1 MPRSPELIKSSYL
14 PLIAMFQLENEIFEN
29 EFMFMACLTAQ
40 VLNELSQRPERV
52 MFQLVII
59 QSRKCIHWP
68 LLDDTQGAF
77 GGGAFKVR
85 SEI

>member
-14 PLIAMFQLENEIFEN
+14 PLIVMFQLENEIFEN

-59 QSRKCIHWP
+59 QSRKCIRRP
-68 LLDDTQGAF
+68 LLDDAQGAF